1 MVKVLV
7 IDDQA
12 LEGKMISFVLSRDCP
27 CAVYVGQAFN
37 AVSGIAQ
44 TKEKQPDIVFLDITM
59 PGLDGIDAIAA
70 LRQAQPKLR
79 IVMLTAHDDFE
90 YIQRAMRAG
99 ANDYLLKPT
108 RPRDIQEAVE
118 RWSASS
124 ASEHED
130 PVTAAKAFI
139 EAHLEESLTLTDVAS
154 SLYLS
159 PAYFSRLFRTRTGLT
174 FSAWLAERRIARA
187 RRYLEETNLPVAV
200 ISSKVGYQEANTF
213 TRLFRSATGL
223 SPTEYRRSHKKI
235 PE

>member
-1 MVKVLV
+1 
-7 IDDQA
+7 
-12 LEGKMISFVLSRDCP
+12 MISFVLSRDCP
-27 CAVYVGQAFN
+27 CAAYVGQAFN
-37 AVSGIAQ
+37 ATSGIAL

-59 PGLDGIDAIAA
+59 PGMDGIDAIAA
-70 LRQAQPKLR
+70 LRQAQPQLR

-118 RWSASS
+118 RWSSRPASPG
-124 ASEHED
+124 ED
-130 PVTAAKAFI
+130 PVTSAKAYI
-139 EAHLEESLTLTDVAS
+139 EAHLEESLTLTDVAN

-159 PAYFSRLFRTRTGLT
+159 PAYFSRLFRTRTGMT

-200 ISSKVGYQEANTF
+200 ISSKVGYQEANSF

-223 SPTEYRRSHKKI
+223 SPTEYRKTHQ
-235 PE
+235 

>member
-12 LEGKMISFVLSRDCP
+12 LEGRMISFVLERSCP
-27 CAVYVGQAFN
+27 QAAYMGQAFN
-37 AVSGIAQ
+37 AASGIAL
-44 TKEKQPDIVFLDITM
+44 TREKQPDIVFLDITM
-59 PGLDGIDAIAA
+59 PGMDGIEAIAS
-70 LRQAQPKLR
+70 LRQEQPQLR

-90 YIQRAMRAG
+90 HIQRAMRAG

-118 RWSASS
+118 RWSVRAE
-124 ASEHED
+124 APED
-130 PVTAAKAFI
+130 PIAAARSFI
-139 EAHLEESLTLTDVAS
+139 EAHLGESLTLTDVAN

-159 PAYFSRLFRTRTGLT
+159 PAYFSRLFRTRTGMT
-174 FSAWLAERRIARA
+174 FSAYLAERRIERA

-200 ISSKVGYQEANTF
+200 ISSRVGYQEANSF

-223 SPTEYRRSHKKI
+223 SPTEWRKTHS
-235 PE
+235 

>member
-27 CAVYVGQAFN
+27 CAAYVGQAFN
-37 AVSGIAQ
+37 APSGIAL

-59 PGLDGIDAIAA
+59 PGMDGIDAIAA
-70 LRQAQPKLR
+70 LRQAQPQLR

-118 RWSASS
+118 RWSARP
-124 ASEHED
+124 ASPGED
-130 PVTAAKAFI
+130 PVTSAKAYI
-139 EAHLEESLTLTDVAS
+139 EAHLEESLTLTDVAN

-159 PAYFSRLFRTRTGLT
+159 PAYFSRLFRTRTGMT

-187 RRYLEETNLPVAV
+187 QRYLEETNLPVAV
-200 ISSKVGYQEANTF
+200 ISSKVGYQEANSF

-223 SPTEYRRSHKKI
+223 SPTEYRKTHQ
-235 PE
+235 